1 MSSFITNSKDKKLK
15 QRISDLI
22 QNSAE
27 LKFLVGF
34 FYFSG
39 IVELYE
45 AIKKNPSNEMKVLVG
60 LNVDLGVHGILEY
73 ADDQTR
79 ISEKERFERFLES
92 VSKSINSDEFDCQEF
107 YEQILFFI
115 DLIKQDKLK
124 IRKTFDP
131 NHAKLY
137 IFKMKPALH
146 SLKKSI
152 FITGSSNLTKAGI
165 SSQNE
170 FNVEISD
177 FGTEEAE
184 KYFDDLWEDSDKITE
199 RQEFKDRLLNL
210 IETKTHIAEVTPFE
224 AYALILKNYLD
235 SQSNKKIQDIGSF
248 LKKKGYVNYKYQT
261 DAVAQALSI
270 IESYNGVIISD
281 VVGLGKSII
290 ASLIAKLLNK
300 RGVIICPPNLIGAD
314 DKKSGWQKYK
324 EDFELHNWEIRS
336 LGIENLEKT
345 LDLVRDMAEFEVIIV
360 DEAHR
365 FRNQDTRAYD
375 TLKNICRGKIVV
387 LLTATPFNNS
397 PADIFSLLDLF
408 IVAGKSKITLDDDLD
423 FKFREYERTFSRLSY
438 INKNHKS
445 HDGEK
450 QAKAVSYHE
459 VLFGSKQIDLA
470 NVKVRAK
477 QLSNSIRTILEP
489 VMIRRNRKDLEKDPE
504 YSKEVKDLPKVQDP
518 KEIFFKLTKEQS
530 SFYDEIINDYFGGN
544 GRFKGPIYRPFVY
557 EIGLAEAEK
566 VRKGEKENFE
576 FYSQTNLYEFMK
588 RLFVKRF
595 ESSFGSFEQSVRN
608 FKSINEK
615 VLVFIKKS
623 KGRFLLDRN
632 LMDKIYEMDLD
643 AIETE
648 LTDYSTRL
656 AEGDP
661 SKYDRIYDVNRF
673 VDQEKF
679 IKHIQDDVEV
689 FEELLGR
696 LESLKLTKNDPKFA
710 AFLAEIERLLRKNK
724 EKKIVV
730 FSEYVDTVAYL
741 EGKLKKHFGDKY
753 LTVKGNLTTTL
764 LKEILENFD
773 ASYAKQENKYQ
784 LLISTDK
791 ISEGFNLNRA
801 GVIVNYDIPWN
812 PTRVIQRIGRI
823 NRIGKTVHPEL
834 DIFHFFPTEMGAD
847 IVRSRQIAQEKM
859 FLIHNTLG
867 EDSKVFEADETPTAA
882 RLYSK
887 IMENPETQET
897 LSFLT
902 QMRLR
907 YFEIAKKYPQVIN
920 RIAILSSRVK
930 TGKKHPAYNLVVFIR
945 KGLACFFRSTIE
957 GAKPT
962 EVSFEDTL
970 KLIECAPEEKR
981 QVLSPAFWD
990 NYSAVKTL
998 KAHSQGPVSENSLHR
1013 KALNNLRSLIQTCPP
1028 DIQPFM
1034 PLLMNLREDIIEYK
1048 TISDYGLRRIVG
1060 LKFNP
1065 QTAKDIAML
1074 KEDLFKLT
1082 RDLGGSNYL
1091 DKVKASLANIKNEVI
1106 VAIENNP

>member
-1 MSSFITNSKDKKLK
+1 MNSFITNSPDKKLK
-15 QRISDLI
+15 QRITDLI

-39 IVELYE
+39 ISELYE
-45 AIKKNPSNEMKVLVG
+45 SIKKNAGSEIKILVG
-60 LNVDLGVHGILEY
+60 LNVDLGVHGIIEY
-73 ADDQTR
+73 ADNQAR

-92 VSKSINSDEFDCQEF
+92 VSKSINSEEFDCREF
-107 YEQILFFI
+107 YEQIMFFI
-115 DLIKQDKLK
+115 ELIRQDKLK
-124 IRKTFDP
+124 IRKTCDP

-137 IFKMKPALH
+137 VFKMKPELH
-146 SLKKSI
+146 TLKKSI

-165 SSQNE
+165 SAQNE
-170 FNVEISD
+170 FNVELSD
-177 FGTEEAE
+177 YGTEEAE
-184 KYFDDLWEDSDKITE
+184 KYFDDLWDDSDKITE
-199 RQEFKDRLLNL
+199 RQEFKGRLLNL
-210 IETKTHIAEVTPFE
+210 IEKKTHIAEVTPFE

-248 LKKKGYVNYKYQT
+248 LKKKGYVPYKYQT
-261 DAVAQALSI
+261 DAVAQAISI

-290 ASLIAKLLNK
+290 AGLIGKLLNK

-314 DKKSGWQKYK
+314 DKKSGWQKYR

-336 LGIENLEKT
+336 LGLENLERT
-345 LDLVRDMAEFEVIIV
+345 LDLVRDFEEYEVVIV

-445 HDGEK
+445 RDGER
-450 QAKAVSYHE
+450 QAKAASYYE
-459 VLFGSKQIDLA
+459 ALFGSKQIDLA
-470 NVKVRAK
+470 NVKARAK
-477 QLSNSIRTILEP
+477 QLSNNIRTILEP

-504 YSKEVKDLPKVQDP
+504 YAKEVKDLPKVQDP
-518 KEIFFKLTKEQS
+518 REIYFKLTKEQS
-530 SFYDEIINDYFGGN
+530 SFYDEIINDYFGED

-557 EIGLAEAEK
+557 EVGLAEAEK
-566 VRKGEKENFE
+566 IRKGEKENFE
-576 FYSQTNLYEFMK
+576 FYSQANLYEFMK

-608 FKSINEK
+608 FKSVNEK
-615 VLVFIKKS
+615 ILLFIKKS

-632 LMDKIYEMDLD
+632 LMDKIYELDLD
-643 AIETE
+643 AIEAE
-648 LTDYSTRL
+648 LAEYATRL
-656 AEGDP
+656 AEGQP
-661 SKYDRIYDVNRF
+661 SKYDRIYNVSTF
-673 VDQEKF
+673 VDHEKF

-689 FEELLGR
+689 FEELLTR
-696 LESLKLTKNDPKFA
+696 LEALELTKNDPKFE
-710 AFLAEIERLLRKNK
+710 AFLAETGRLLKKNK
-724 EKKIVV
+724 SKKIVV
-730 FSEYVDTVAYL
+730 FSEYIDTIAYL
-741 EGKLKKHFGDKY
+741 ESKLKKHMGDKC
-753 LTVKGNLTTTL
+753 LTVKGGLSTSL
-764 LKEILENFD
+764 LKELLENFD

-784 LLISTDK
+784 LLLATDK

-801 GVIVNYDIPWN
+801 GVIINYDIPWN

-823 NRIGKTVHPEL
+823 NRIGKNVHAEL

-867 EDSKVFEADETPTAA
+867 EDSKVFEADEIPSPA

-887 IMENPETQET
+887 IMENPETHET

-907 YFEIAKKYPQVIN
+907 YFELTKKHPEVIN
-920 RIAILSSRVK
+920 KISILSSRVK
-930 TGKKHPAYNLVVFIR
+930 TAKKHADYGLVVFIR
-945 KGLACFFRSTIE
+945 KGLACFFRSIT
-957 GAKPT
+957 ATNKPT

-970 KLIECAPEEKR
+970 KAIECQPDEKR
-981 QVLSPAFWD
+981 LQLSPSFWD
-990 NYSAVKTL
+990 NYQAIKNL
-998 KAHSQGPVSENSLHR
+998 KAHTTAPVSENSLHR
-1013 KALNNLRSLIQTCPP
+1013 KALNNLRSLIQNCPP

-1034 PLLMNLREDIIEYK
+1034 QLLINLREDIIEYK
-1048 TISDYGLRRIVG
+1048 TISDYGLRRISL
-1060 LKFNP
+1060 LKANP
-1065 QTAKDIAML
+1065 QAAKDIDKL
-1074 KEDLFKLT
+1074 KDELSKIS
-1082 RDLGGSNYL
+1082 RDLGGQNYL
-1091 DKVKASLANIKNEVI
+1091 DKVKASLGHIKNEVI
-1106 VAIENNP
+1106 VAIENNA